1 MRKCLLVNLFVS
13 FIIPLCLI
21 VYSGF
26 GIAKNILITDIAK
39 SASNEWQ
46 VTYKSKVPIQSLQF
60 VITRDFSRHDRWTIV
75 EQGFELSQLAGKDSV
90 FRRDGTAFT
99 EVTFQLT
106 PTYTHLPKY
115 YAPFS
120 PFSEGSMV
128 FHSARFFACANLCLS
143 NENTWYIR
151 VTVPDR
157 DTILFS
163 GNVVKNQASWYDSND
178 GTKVFVGQLKPIHN
192 SHFSAVIDPAL
203 PSAIVEN
210 LSAFL
215 PKAMEVLA
223 NQLKANS
230 KHPMLFASFGPTD
243 DGEYGRQGGV
253 LPNQIFMHWYGK
265 ITPINQYELLWF
277 YAHEAVHVYQDIA
290 AANIAEKDAW
300 IHEGHAEYLASKLL
314 EQFLP
319 ASKPYILSRLNQAEA
334 ECKQVLET
342 TSLDVLAENGEYQA
356 LYYCGLQ
363 FYQLAE
369 LYSKDKE
376 IGYKLWQ
383 HLARDKGTERQ
394 IDAKSLLTV
403 LSNYI
408 DDEGLVRIKAEL
420 GI

>member
-1 MRKCLLVNLFVS
+1 
-13 FIIPLCLI
+13 
-21 VYSGF
+21 
-26 GIAKNILITDIAK
+26 
-39 SASNEWQ
+39 
-46 VTYKSKVPIQSLQF
+46 
-60 VITRDFSRHDRWTIV
+60 
-75 EQGFELSQLAGKDSV
+75 
-90 FRRDGTAFT
+90 
-99 EVTFQLT
+99 
-106 PTYTHLPKY
+106 
-115 YAPFS
+115 
-120 PFSEGSMV
+120 MV

-143 NENTWYIR
+143 NENIWYIR
-151 VTVPDR
+151 LTVPGR

-192 SHFSAVIDPAL
+192 SRFSAVIDPAL

-230 KHPMLFASFGPTD
+230 KHPMLFASYGPTD
-243 DGEYGRQGGV
+243 EEEYGRQGGV

-290 AANIAEKDAW
+290 AAKIAEKDAW

-319 ASKPYILSRLNQAEA
+319 ESKSYILSRLNQAEA
-334 ECKQVLET
+334 ECKQMLKT

-369 LYSKDKE
+369 RYSKDKE

-394 IDAKSLLTV
+394 IDAKSLLKV

-408 DDEGLVRIKAEL
+408 DDEGLVRIKTEL